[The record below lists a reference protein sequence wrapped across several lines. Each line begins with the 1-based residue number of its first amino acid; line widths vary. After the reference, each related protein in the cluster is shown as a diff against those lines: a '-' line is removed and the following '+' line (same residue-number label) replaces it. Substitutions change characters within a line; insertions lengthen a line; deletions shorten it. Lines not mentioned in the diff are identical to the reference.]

1 MGVGWGDIV
10 IESSALGKHKEPLTI
25 DIYELNNQEIP
36 MKIIGYGKAVLLQ
49 FLLEFLPWGS
59 DDTLGVM

>member
-49 FLLEFLPWGS
+49 FLLEFLP
-59 DDTLGVM
+59 